1 MVKQFLDSISI
12 LERLLPVDYY
22 VLLQKC
28 EIYGIK
34 GKNLQLIPCYLTN
47 RRQVNFV
54 NNKSS
59 TPMEISSGV
68 PQGSVLGPLLFI
80 IYMNDLQNAI
90 PNIPL
95 QLFADDTTIL
105 LSRDS
110 SQHLITKAEETL
122 TKVKKWFDCNKL
134 ILHLGKTTHTIFQ
147 SKKQSLPPDQYFT
160 LDGTNIYRAYSTK
173 YLGLYIDENLTWR
186 NHIDHLNNSLI
197 KYIGIFTGS
206 EIRFQQKQPHS
217 FTFPM
222 FTPD

>member
-1 MVKQFLDSISI
+1 
-12 LERLLPVDYY
+12 
-22 VLLQKC
+22 
-28 EIYGIK
+28 
-34 GKNLQLIPCYLTN
+34 
-47 RRQVNFV
+47 
-54 NNKSS
+54 
-59 TPMEISSGV
+59 MEISSGV